1 MTSLSWFQAS
11 GEEGE
16 EEGQRGVRVLCVPPD
31 DELGFLLNLPPP
43 CNVVLQP
50 STIGLSGKANPDSAF
65 LLAFK
70 KFLKGGS
77 SSLSSLSTLF
87 HVFRDFSYSQYHNQH
102 RFSSEFPPFHIQ
114 ALIPVATHA
123 LSESDCLLLIR
134 HRQNL
139 IIFYFRLQP

>member
-1 MTSLSWFQAS
+1 MQAS

-16 EEGQRGVRVLCVPPD
+16 EEGQRGVRVLCVAPD

-70 KFLKGGS
+70 KFLKGGWVLLTVM
-77 SSLSSLSTLF
+77 SLNTLF
-87 HVFRDFSYSQYHNQH
+87 HVFRDVSNSQTNTDF
-102 RFSSEFPPFHIQ
+102 RTNFLASIFKLQ
-114 ALIPVATHA
+114 ALIAVATREA
-123 LSESDCLLLIR
+123 SFRIR
-134 HRQNL
+134 L
-139 IIFYFRLQP
+139 FTLDPLRLQL

>member
-1 MTSLSWFQAS
+1 MTSFSRLQAS

-16 EEGQRGVRVLCVPPD
+16 EEGQQRGVRVLCVAPD

-77 SSLSSLSTLF
+77 LSSALSLNTLL
-87 HVFRDFSYSQYHNQH
+87 HVFRDFSNSQTNTDFRTNFLASIFKLHA
-102 RFSSEFPPFHIQ
+102 F
-114 ALIPVATHA
+114 AVANPA
-123 LSESDCLLLIR
+123 V
-134 HRQNL
+134 
-139 IIFYFRLQP
+139 YF

>member
-1 MTSLSWFQAS
+1 MFQLTSFSWLQAS

-16 EEGQRGVRVLCVPPD
+16 EEGQRGGVRVLCVAPD

-77 SSLSSLSTLF
+77 A
-87 HVFRDFSYSQYHNQH
+87 SQSCH
-102 RFSSEFPPFHIQ
+102 
-114 ALIPVATHA
+114 
-123 LSESDCLLLIR
+123 
-134 HRQNL
+134 
-139 IIFYFRLQP
+139 

>member
-1 MTSLSWFQAS
+1 MQAS

-16 EEGQRGVRVLCVPPD
+16 EEGQRGGVRVLCVAPD

-70 KFLKGGS
+70 KFLKGERADTFF
-77 SSLSSLSTLF
+77 TL
-87 HVFRDFSYSQYHNQH
+87 
-102 RFSSEFPPFHIQ
+102 
-114 ALIPVATHA
+114 
-123 LSESDCLLLIR
+123 
-134 HRQNL
+134 
-139 IIFYFRLQP
+139 